1 MKIVSNAALKLDRI
15 MKNEKFSKY
24 FAKLVLYL
32 LTLKYY
38 KSIQERTTFMFNLR
52 AVANRLDT
60 QSYLIYII

>member
-38 KSIQERTTFMFNLR
+38 KSIQERTTFMFNR
-52 AVANRLDT
+52 RSVAKRLDT

>member
-1 MKIVSNAALKLDRI
+1 

-38 KSIQERTTFMFNLR
+38 KSIQERTTFMFNR
-52 AVANRLDT
+52 RSVAKRLDT